1 MEFKKKLKVRWYVAV
16 VFILLGLTLVA
27 MSAAQS
33 FENEFYVAYGLALI
47 IMGIARLILQR
58 RITKDEKSI
67 HSRELAESDERFRML
82 SERARS
88 WAYSLSVMVAG
99 IVVIVLS
106 LLGKHD
112 MAQPFAWYVCGMV
125 ALYWI
130 FWMILGKKY

>member
-1 MEFKKKLKVRWYVAV
+1 MEFKKKLKVRRYVAV
-16 VFILLGLTLVA
+16 VFILLGLALVA

-67 HSRELAESDERFRML
+67 RSRELAESDERFRML

-88 WAYSLSVMVAG
+88 WAYSFSVMVAG

-125 ALYWI
+125 LLYWI
-130 FWMILGKKY
+130 FWVILGKKY